1 MSATF
6 TVLIALLSAWP
17 LPPPDCVSIPVDV
30 PKALHGSALV
40 FTGTLVDVG
49 EQSRLR
55 FRVDR
60 FWKGR
65 PDKDIVVHVLGQ
77 PFIGSYWFR
86 ERETYLIFARKL
98 SADERKKAGV
108 SPAEAPAF
116 GLERSCGGAPPFPLK
131 LTAELDSMT
140 RSEKPRE

>member
-6 TVLIALLSAWP
+6 TILIALLSASP
-17 LPPPDCVSIPVDV
+17 LPPTDCVSIPVDV
-30 PKALHGSALV
+30 PKALHDSALV

-49 EQSRLR
+49 EQYRLR

-98 SADERKKAGV
+98 SADERKKARVG
-108 SPAEAPAF
+108 PAGPPAF
-116 GLERSCGGAPPFPLK
+116 GIERSCGGAPPFPLE
-131 LTAELDSMT
+131 LTAELDRMT
-140 RSEKPRE
+140 RPEKPRE